1 MYISWL
7 LEMREFCEKKAVEIF
22 FGRVAY
28 SPQLAARSPLPELGD
43 AVRETGKDRRL
54 DFAGPDPEGL

>member
-1 MYISWL
+1 
-7 LEMREFCEKKAVEIF
+7 MRILQRKGSLIF

-28 SPQLAARSPLPELGD
+28 SPQLAGRSPLPDLGG

-54 DFAGPDPEGL
+54 NFTRPDPEGL